1 MQGQILIDKYADI
14 QQQPDNN
21 NVKQS
26 QSWQDMIMMGNP
38 LNNKI
43 IVKSKLQMKIS
54 FCNFFE
60 IQQRDTGEEEGS
72 IM

>member
-1 MQGQILIDKYADI
+1 MLQTEEEDKQEQILIDKYADI
-14 QQQPDNN
+14 EQQSDNN

-60 IQQRDTGEEEGS
+60 I
-72 IM
+72 

>member
-1 MQGQILIDKYADI
+1 MLQTEEEDKQEQILIDKYADI
-14 QQQPDNN
+14 EQQSDNN

-38 LNNKI
+38 SNNKI

-60 IQQRDTGEEEGS
+60 I
-72 IM
+72 